1 MSDHSATSSAAYV
14 ACELFVHVAA
24 LIVLSAAIWAWVYA
38 EQHVAAARK
47 NLLEVARLVNG
58 RLHRP
63 WLASPMRLLVEGRY
77 QGRAVRVSVINRAFG
92 GSDYYGEVEVSLV
105 PTRIAANLAVQKP
118 RQLGFFQPL
127 KHTRLHQ
134 NRMWYDP
141 WAVDEDTIV
150 TMERIYQGTVTEEDW
165 TVVLA
170 RLTRAAE
177 IVERST
183 VLTETPPDT
192 WE

>member
-1 MSDHSATSSAAYV
+1 MTHDAATNSAVYI

-24 LIVLSAAIWAWVYA
+24 LIVLAVAIWVWVSA

-47 NLLEVARLVNG
+47 NLLQVARLVDG

-63 WLASPMRLLVEGRY
+63 WLASPLQLLVEGRY

-92 GSDYYGEVEVSLV
+92 GSDYYGEVEVSLT
-105 PTRIAANLAVQKP
+105 PTRIAANLAVMKP
-118 RQLGFFQPL
+118 RQMGFFQPL

-134 NRMWYDP
+134 QRIWYDP
-141 WAVDEDTIV
+141 WAVDEEKIV
-150 TMERIYQGTVTEEDW
+150 TMERIYHGVVAPEHW
-165 TVVLA
+165 TIVLQ

-177 IVERST
+177 IVEQSPA
-183 VLTETPPDT
+183 LTETPPDT
-192 WE
+192 WD